1 MRGFRS
7 FAVLACALML
17 PALTGCATHA
27 ATKGGPPRCMATGCT
42 EVLDLASAGPGSTVL
57 LVRCEGN
64 AQTTRRYA
72 LTSGQWTLEMYDT
85 RVSDACATAK
95 PVP

>member
-7 FAVLACALML
+7 FAVLACALTL
-17 PALTGCATHA
+17 PVLTGCATHA
-27 ATKGGPPRCMATGCT
+27 AKGNPPRCTAVGCT
-42 EVLDLASAGPGSTVL
+42 EALDLAAAGPGSTVQ

-64 AQTTRRYA
+64 VQTTRRYV
-72 LTSGQWTLEMYDT
+72 LESRQWTLRMYDT
-85 RVSDACATAK
+85 RVSDPCPAVK